1 MLFCLSCPK
10 LSRTSSSPALRKE
23 AATVYVNA
31 NFTYNFVLINLS
43 LMPWIRL
50 GRPQQLFV
58 AQAADVILYQKSKR
72 AKSQSSWQPLMTFS
86 DHQGDVSK
94 FVIIDGHLVSCGMD
108 KSIRTWSLKTGLCD
122 GLYLGHSSDVHSV
135 DGFGE
140 VIVTGSRDKTVKVQ
154 CPNLCFDY
162 CESFLIN

>member
-1 MLFCLSCPK
+1 
-10 LSRTSSSPALRKE
+10 
-23 AATVYVNA
+23 
-31 NFTYNFVLINLS
+31 
-43 LMPWIRL
+43 MPWIQL

-72 AKSQSSWQPLMTFS
+72 VKNQSLWQPLMMFS

-94 FVIIDGHLVSCGMD
+94 FAIIEGQLVTCGMD

-122 GLYLGHSSDVHSV
+122 GLYLGHFSDVHSV

-154 CPNLCFDY
+154 CPNLCFDF
-162 CESFLIN
+162 CEVFLLALC

>member
-1 MLFCLSCPK
+1 
-10 LSRTSSSPALRKE
+10 
-23 AATVYVNA
+23 
-31 NFTYNFVLINLS
+31 
-43 LMPWIRL
+43 MPWIQL

-72 AKSQSSWQPLMTFS
+72 TKSQSSWQPLMTFS
-86 DHQGDVSK
+86 DHQGDVSN
-94 FVIIDGHLVSCGMD
+94 FLITEGQLVTCGMD

-135 DGFGE
+135 DCFGE

-162 CESFLIN
+162 CEVLLLRTVLEPSAVSYTCIYFKAC

>member
-1 MLFCLSCPK
+1 
-10 LSRTSSSPALRKE
+10 
-23 AATVYVNA
+23 
-31 NFTYNFVLINLS
+31 
-43 LMPWIRL
+43 MPWIHL

-72 AKSQSSWQPLMTFS
+72 AKIQSLWQPLMTFS

-94 FVIIDGHLVSCGMD
+94 FVIIEGQLVTCGMD

-135 DGFGE
+135 DGFVE

-154 CPNLCFDY
+154 CPNLCFDL
-162 CESFLIN
+162 CEVFLLALCQYPLL